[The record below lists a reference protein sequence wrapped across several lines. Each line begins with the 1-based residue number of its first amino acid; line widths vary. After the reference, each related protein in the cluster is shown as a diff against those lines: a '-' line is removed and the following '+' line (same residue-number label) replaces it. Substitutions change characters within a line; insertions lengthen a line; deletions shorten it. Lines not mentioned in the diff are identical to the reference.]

1 MKLLF
6 ATSNPN
12 KAHEIQFMLSGNYE
26 IITLKDI
33 ELTEDIP
40 EKSETLQGNAQLK
53 SDYIVQHFGYDCFA
67 DDTGLEVY
75 ALNNNPG
82 VHSARFAGEHR
93 SDEDNMQLLL
103 EKLTHISDRSAR
115 FRTVISL
122 FLNGKQHFFEGI
134 VEGTIRLEKKGT
146 NGFGYDPLFEPENC
160 GKTFA
165 EMTTSEK
172 NQFSHRAR
180 AFSKMIDFLENLA
193 PK

>member
-6 ATSNPN
+6 ATANPN
-12 KAHEIQFMLSGNYE
+12 KAHEIQSMLSGKYE

-40 EKSETLQGNAQLK
+40 ETSDTLQGNAQLK

-75 ALNNNPG
+75 ALNNTPG

-93 SDEDNMQLLL
+93 SDEDNMALLL
-103 EKLTHISDRSAR
+103 QQLADKANRSAR

-122 FLNGKQHFFEGI
+122 FMNGKQHFFEGI
-134 VEGTIRLEKKGT
+134 VEGTIRSEKSGT
-146 NGFGYDPLFEPENC
+146 NGFGYDPIFEPENC

-180 AFSKMIDFLENLA
+180 AFSKMIDFLEVSA
-193 PK
+193 TQ

>member
-40 EKSETLQGNAQLK
+40 ETSDTLQGNAQLK

-172 NQFSHRAR
+172 NDN
-180 AFSKMIDFLENLA
+180 KIYKN
-193 PK
+193 

>member
-12 KAHEIQFMLSGNYE
+12 KAHEIQSMLSGKYE

-33 ELTEDIP
+33 ELTEEIP
-40 EKSETLQGNAQLK
+40 ETSDTLQGNAQLK

-75 ALNNNPG
+75 ALNNTPG

-93 SDEDNMQLLL
+93 SDEDNMALLL
-103 EKLTHISDRSAR
+103 QQLADKANRSAR

-122 FLNGKQHFFEGI
+122 FMNGKQHFFEGI
-134 VEGTIRLEKKGT
+134 VEGTIRTKKSGT
-146 NGFGYDPLFEPENC
+146 NGFGYDPIFEPENC

-180 AFSKMIDFLENLA
+180 AFLKMIDFLEVSA
-193 PK
+193 TQ